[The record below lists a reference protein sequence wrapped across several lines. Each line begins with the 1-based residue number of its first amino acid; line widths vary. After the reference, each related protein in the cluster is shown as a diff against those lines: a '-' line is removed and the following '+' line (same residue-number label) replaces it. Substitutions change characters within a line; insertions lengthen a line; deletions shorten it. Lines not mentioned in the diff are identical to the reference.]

1 MQHTLCSQPA
11 VVCVQGLVAL
21 LGFLPNEVHEH
32 HQSVA
37 FHRKSVSSSGSKT
50 FQMCRWT
57 STVSGCYPLK
67 GCWTAFD
74 SFAVNGAF
82 FGSQTLGKVGNI
94 SIDSNF
100 DNAFHQLKTF
110 ALHFNLW
117 LIFFPF
123 FLLLTGESV
132 PEYQM
137 AFQTE
142 VGNHPTFED
151 MQVLVSREKQRPKF
165 PEAWKENSL
174 VRENI
179 FKETVI

>member
-1 MQHTLCSQPA
+1 M
-11 VVCVQGLVAL
+11 
-21 LGFLPNEVHEH
+21 
-32 HQSVA
+32 
-37 FHRKSVSSSGSKT
+37 
-50 FQMCRWT
+50 
-57 STVSGCYPLK
+57 
-67 GCWTAFD
+67 
-74 SFAVNGAF
+74 
-82 FGSQTLGKVGNI
+82 GNI
-94 SIDSNF
+94 SIDSNL
-100 DNAFHQLKTF
+100 DNAFLQLKAF
-110 ALHFNLW
+110 ALPFNLW
-117 LIFFPF
+117 LIFFS
-123 FLLLTGESV
+123 FLLLPGESV